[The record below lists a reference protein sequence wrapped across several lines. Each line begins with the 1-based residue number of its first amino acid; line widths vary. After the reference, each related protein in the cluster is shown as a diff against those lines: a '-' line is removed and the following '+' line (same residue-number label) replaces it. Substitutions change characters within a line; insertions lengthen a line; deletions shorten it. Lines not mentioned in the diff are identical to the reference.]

1 MFTARELV
9 VSTALWGVVVAVLV
23 GTTPW
28 SVAIAVV
35 AIIAAA
41 VFFDWLF
48 RAPAPNDKRAPAE

>member
-1 MFTARELV
+1 MFTARELI

-23 GTTPW
+23 GTAPW
-28 SVAIAVV
+28 SVAIAVM

-48 RAPAPNDKRAPAE
+48 RAPPPNDMGGPSE